1 MYWTQGLHRAV
12 QQQPDA
18 PATVYGS
25 RTRTYAEL
33 TARVARLAGALR
45 ELGVR
50 DGARVAVLSL
60 NSDRFTELL
69 LAIPWADGVLSPFSI
84 RWGPAEAGYALADS
98 GAGILVVDDAFAE
111 LVPVLADRAP
121 GPRTVVHA
129 GDGPTPAGML
139 GFADLVARA
148 APIED
153 ARRGGDALAALVY
166 TGGTTGVAK
175 GVMIGHGALVGS
187 MLAIE
192 ASAPSDRATARTLVA
207 TPMSHMSGLM
217 SALLPITFGG
227 TQVIVPRFDPA
238 TVLAAVE
245 SDRASQMFLVPSM
258 LRTVLDHPSCGG
270 SDLSS
275 MRHVMYGAAP
285 IDAALLDR
293 AMAAFPGA
301 SFQQVYAAT
310 ESGAAGTLLTPDDHR
325 ARARLTSAG
334 RPMVGVEVRI
344 LDESGA
350 ARPPGAVGEIGL
362 RGPVMLGYWNR
373 PAETAEALRDGW
385 LHTGDAGYLDE
396 AGYLHIVDRVKDM
409 IVTGGGNVYSV
420 EVEKVL
426 ARHPAVASC
435 AVIGVPDPA
444 TGERVHAMLVL
455 RPGARLDLDGI
466 RRHCRGAIADYKL
479 PCSYEVIDAL
489 PLSAAGKPLKH
500 RLREPHWAGQP
511 RRVH

>member
-1 MYWTQGLHRAV
+1 MYWTQGLHRAL

-18 PATVYGS
+18 TATVCGA

-33 TARVARLAGALR
+33 GARVARLAGALR

-50 DGARVAVLSL
+50 DGTRVAVLAL

-69 LAIPWADGVLSPFSI
+69 LAVPWADAVLTPCST
-84 RWGPAEAGYALADS
+84 RWGPGETGYALADS
-98 GAGILVVDDAFAE
+98 GAEVLVVDDAFTE
-111 LVPVLADRAP
+111 LVPALAARCP
-121 GPRTVVHA
+121 GALTVVHA
-129 GDGPTPAGML
+129 GDGPPPPGML
-139 GFADLVARA
+139 GFEDLVAGA
-148 APIED
+148 APVED
-153 ARRGGDALAALVY
+153 PRRGGDALAALMY

-175 GVMIGHGALVGS
+175 GVMVGHGALVGV
-187 MLAIE
+187 MLALE

-207 TPMSHMSGLM
+207 TPMSHMSGLV
-217 SALLPITFGG
+217 SALLPITYGG
-227 TQVIVPRFDPA
+227 TQVIVPRFEPGA
-238 TVLAAVE
+238 VLDAVE
-245 SDRASQMFLVPSM
+245 GDRASQMFLVPSM
-258 LRTVLDHPSCGG
+258 LRALLDHPSCAA

-293 AMAAFPGA
+293 AMAAFPRA

-325 ARARLTSAG
+325 AGARLSSAG
-334 RPMVGVEVRI
+334 RPMVGVEVAI
-344 LDESGA
+344 LDAAGA
-350 ARPPGAVGEIGL
+350 ARPAGAVGEIWL
-362 RGPVMLGYWNR
+362 RGPVMLGYWNK
-373 PAETAEALRDGW
+373 PAETAAALRDGW

-409 IVTGGGNVYSV
+409 IVTGGDNVYSV
-420 EVEKVL
+420 EVENLL

-435 AVIGVPDPA
+435 AVIGVPDPTA
-444 TGERVHAMLVL
+444 GERVHAVVVL

-466 RRHCRGAIADYKL
+466 RRHCRGAIAEYKL
-479 PCSYEVIDAL
+479 PGSYEVLDAL

>member
-1 MYWTQGLHRAV
+1 M
-12 QQQPDA
+12 
-18 PATVYGS
+18 
-25 RTRTYAEL
+25 
-33 TARVARLAGALR
+33 
-45 ELGVR
+45 
-50 DGARVAVLSL
+50 
-60 NSDRFTELL
+60 
-69 LAIPWADGVLSPFSI
+69 
-84 RWGPAEAGYALADS
+84 
-98 GAGILVVDDAFAE
+98 
-111 LVPVLADRAP
+111 
-121 GPRTVVHA
+121 
-129 GDGPTPAGML
+129 
-139 GFADLVARA
+139 
-148 APIED
+148 
-153 ARRGGDALAALVY
+153 
-166 TGGTTGVAK
+166 
-175 GVMIGHGALVGS
+175 
-187 MLAIE
+187 
-192 ASAPSDRATARTLVA
+192 
-207 TPMSHMSGLM
+207 
-217 SALLPITFGG
+217 
-227 TQVIVPRFDPA
+227 
-238 TVLAAVE
+238 
-245 SDRASQMFLVPSM
+245 
-258 LRTVLDHPSCGG
+258 
-270 SDLSS
+270 
-275 MRHVMYGAAP
+275 
-285 IDAALLDR
+285 
-293 AMAAFPGA
+293 
-301 SFQQVYAAT
+301 
-310 ESGAAGTLLTPDDHR
+310 
-325 ARARLTSAG
+325 
-334 RPMVGVEVRI
+334 

-362 RGPVMLGYWNR
+362 RGPVMLGYWNK